1 MVKKIYL
8 TVALSALSSVVLGS
22 TQDQLTHIQSQIK
35 SAVVAY
41 QKAVMTI
48 AMLTKKI
55 TPELATT
62 VTSAIDQIIASQKFQ
77 EDLKTLTDSQSES
90 IINGAFTKDMTY
102 KPSIA
107 DYAAGKHSPLLIAFF
122 NAMAKKAHQQLLWN
136 KLRNKE
142 KDLTAQLDATQPKI

>member
-8 TVALSALSSVVLGS
+8 TLALSALSSAAFGT
-22 TQDQLTHIQSQIK
+22 TQEQLTHIQAQIK

-62 VTSAIDQIIASQKFQ
+62 VTSSIDRIIGSPKFK
-77 EDLKTLTDSQSES
+77 EDLNTLTDSQCES
-90 IINGAFTKDMTY
+90 IVNGAFTKDMSY
-102 KPSIA
+102 KPTIT
-107 DYAAGKHSPLLIAFF
+107 DYAAGKHSPLLLAFF
-122 NAMAKKAHQQLLWN
+122 NALAKKAHQQLLWN